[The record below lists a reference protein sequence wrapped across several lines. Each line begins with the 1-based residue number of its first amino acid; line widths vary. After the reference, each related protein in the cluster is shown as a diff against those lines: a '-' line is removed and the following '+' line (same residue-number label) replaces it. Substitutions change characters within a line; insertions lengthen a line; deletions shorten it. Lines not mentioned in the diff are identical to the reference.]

1 VAEYFRFFD
10 STEDDAREYT
20 AAEFSEYFSK
30 FLSDGVY
37 TENGEMGLR
46 VTTINGFNIKVSP
59 GYAFIRGYMY
69 KNDTDIEFALDPP
82 DVVLDRID
90 RVVLKLDIVN
100 RTMNI
105 QLKKGSLGSQPSP
118 PSLIDNSSVKEL
130 PIAQIRINH
139 GSTTGIIIDE
149 RVPVSS
155 LIEIPYED
163 MVREFNDWFE
173 ERKQSVGIEVYSGK
187 NEPPNMLS
195 GDLWLRELD

>member
-1 VAEYFRFFD
+1 MAEYFRFFD

>member
-1 VAEYFRFFD
+1 MAEYFRFFD
-10 STEDDAREYT
+10 STENDVREYT

-37 TENGEMGLR
+37 TENGEMGLK
-46 VTTINGFNIKVSP
+46 VTTVNGFNIRVSP

-69 KNDTDIEFALDPP
+69 KNDADIEFTLEPP
-82 DVVLDRID
+82 DVILDRID
-90 RVVLKLDIVN
+90 RVVLKLDVIN

-105 QLKKGSLGSQPSP
+105 QLKKGTMGSNPMP
-118 PSLIDNSSVKEL
+118 PPLIDDASVKEL
-130 PIAQIRINH
+130 PIAQIRVNH
-139 GSTTGIIIDE
+139 GASSGIIKDE

-163 MVREFNDWFE
+163 MVREFNEWFE

-187 NEPPNMLS
+187 NEPTNIAP
-195 GDLWLRELD
+195 GDIWLRELD

>member
-10 STEDDAREYT
+10 STENDVREYT

-37 TENGEMGLR
+37 TENREMGLR
-46 VTTINGFNIKVSP
+46 VTTINGFNIRVSP
-59 GYAFIRGYMY
+59 GCAFIRGYMY
-69 KNDTDIEFALDPP
+69 KNDADIEFTLDPP

-90 RVVLKLDIVN
+90 RVALKLDIVN

-105 QLKKGSLGSQPSP
+105 QLKKGTLGSQPSP
-118 PSLIDNSSVKEL
+118 PSLIDDSSVKEF
-130 PIAQIRINH
+130 PIAQIRVNH
-139 GSTTGIIIDE
+139 GASSGIIIDE

-163 MVREFNDWFE
+163 MAREFNDWFE
-173 ERKQSVGIEVYSGK
+173 ERRQSVGIEVYSGK
-187 NEPPNMLS
+187 NEPTNILP
-195 GDLWLRELD
+195 GDIWLRELD

>member
-1 VAEYFRFFD
+1 MAEYFRFFD
-10 STEDDAREYT
+10 STENDVREYT

-37 TENGEMGLR
+37 TENGEMGLK
-46 VTTINGFNIKVSP
+46 VTTINGFNIRVSP

-69 KNDTDIEFALDPP
+69 KNDADIELTLDPP

-100 RTMNI
+100 RTINI
-105 QLKKGSLGSQPSP
+105 QLKKGTLGSQPSP

-130 PIAQIRINH
+130 PIAQIRVNH
-139 GSTTGIIIDE
+139 GASSGIIKDE
-149 RVPVSS
+149 RVPVHS

-163 MVREFNDWFE
+163 MVEEFNDWFE
-173 ERKQSVGIEVYSGK
+173 ERRQSVGIEVYSGK
-187 NEPPNMLS
+187 NEPTNIAP
-195 GDLWLRELD
+195 GDIWLKEVD

>member
-1 VAEYFRFFD
+1 MAEYFRFFD
-10 STEDDAREYT
+10 STENDVREYT

-46 VTTINGFNIKVSP
+46 VTTINGFNIRVSP

-69 KNDTDIEFALDPP
+69 KNDEDIEFILDSP

-105 QLKKGSLGSQPSP
+105 QLKKGTLGSQPSP

-130 PIAQIRINH
+130 PIAQIRVNH
-139 GSTTGIIIDE
+139 GASSGIIKDE
-149 RVPVSS
+149 RVPAA
-155 LIEIPYED
+155 
-163 MVREFNDWFE
+163 
-173 ERKQSVGIEVYSGK
+173 GTEVYSGK
-187 NEPPNMLS
+187 NEPTTIAP
-195 GDLWLRELD
+195 GGIWLRELD